1 MNLDYSVALFVEGER
16 YSMRNN
22 CTDKEHKYQCGN
34 IYFMSKTLYLMH
46 ASKC

>member
-16 YSMRNN
+16 YSVRNN
-22 CTDKEHKYQCGN
+22 YTDKEHKYQCRN
-34 IYFMSKTLYLMH
+34 KDSISKTLYLMH